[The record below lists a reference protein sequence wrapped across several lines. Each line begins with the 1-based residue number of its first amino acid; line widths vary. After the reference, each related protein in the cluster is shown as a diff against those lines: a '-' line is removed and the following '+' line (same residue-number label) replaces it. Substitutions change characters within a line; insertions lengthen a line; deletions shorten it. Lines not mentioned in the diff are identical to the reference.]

1 MGGWKD
7 VKVSLGMI
15 DSRRTSKILARRLC
29 FIKCYTQFLMQQ
41 APGYDTTRKRSKTY
55 RSMNSIIVD
64 VNGLMREM
72 IAASTKLKTRLLV
85 KNYNE
90 NSALDVSYGDK
101 KILVIPI

>member
-41 APGYDTTRKRSKTY
+41 APDYDTTRKRSKSF

-72 IAASTKLKTRLLV
+72 IAASTKSKTGLLV
-85 KNYNE
+85 KNYDE
-90 NSALDVSYGDK
+90 NSALNVSEIK
-101 KILVIPI
+101 KILAILI